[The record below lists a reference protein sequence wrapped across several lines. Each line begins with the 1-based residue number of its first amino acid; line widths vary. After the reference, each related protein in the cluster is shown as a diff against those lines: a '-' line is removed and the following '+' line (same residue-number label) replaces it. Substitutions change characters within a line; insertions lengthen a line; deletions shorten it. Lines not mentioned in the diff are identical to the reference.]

1 MSNNPEVKTA
11 FQNSKIKVL
20 VVDDHPIIRQ
30 GLSLLFSQKNDME
43 VCGEADNV
51 ETALEQITVLK
62 PDIVIVDISLK
73 DSNGLDLI
81 KQIKIK
87 KKNLPVLVLSV
98 HDESIY
104 AERALRAG
112 ARGYIM
118 KEELTDNVVIAIR
131 QIISGKLYLSNQMSE
146 KMLDKLVKP
155 SPGISESSVEIL
167 SDRELEVFRLFGL
180 GMSTKEIADK
190 IHVSPKTVQSYRV
203 RIKDKMNIEKTSE
216 LLKHAIQWASKE

>member
-11 FQNSKIKVL
+11 FKNSRIKVL

-51 ETALEQITVLK
+51 ETALEQIAALE
-62 PDIVIVDISLK
+62 PDIAIVDISLK
-73 DSNGLDLI
+73 DSNGLELI
-81 KQIKIK
+81 KQIKMQNK
-87 KKNLPVLVLSV
+87 KLPVLVLSV

-131 QIISGKLYLSNQMSE
+131 QIMSGKLYLSSLMSE
-146 KMLDKLVKP
+146 KMLDKLVQP
-155 SPGISESSVEIL
+155 SPGISESPVEKL
-167 SDRELEVFRLFGL
+167 SDRELEVFQLFGS

-203 RIKDKMNIEKTSE
+203 RIKEKMNIEKTSE
-216 LLKHAIQWASKE
+216 LLKYAIQWVSKE